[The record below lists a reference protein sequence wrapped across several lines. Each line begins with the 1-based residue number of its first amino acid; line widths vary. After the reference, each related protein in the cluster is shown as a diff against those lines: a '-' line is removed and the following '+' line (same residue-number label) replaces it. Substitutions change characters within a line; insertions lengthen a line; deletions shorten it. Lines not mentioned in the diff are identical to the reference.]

1 MALSP
6 VNHDEICAAFTFSI
20 SPADNLLEHCVI
32 VDRLDAL
39 DLIIAVLVKLRDT
52 VNKYRHRS
60 HGFGSSWLF
69 KHRFGVLVSKRDE
82 LCLRSGAGNAHVNA
96 TSPDLGK
103 KILNGVRFLYWVLEK
118 DALRDIGAGEME
130 VMLLDKRRHKFSH
143 LNTFGSAS

>member
-1 MALSP
+1 MIRRPPRSTLSSSSAASD
-6 VNHDEICAAFTFSI
+6 VYKRQRIC
-20 SPADNLLEHCVI
+20 
-32 VDRLDAL
+32 
-39 DLIIAVLVKLRDT
+39 
-52 VNKYRHRS
+52 
-60 HGFGSSWLF
+60 SSWLF

-103 KILNGVRFLYWVLEK
+103 KIFNGVRFRYWVLEK

-143 LNTFGSAS
+143 LNTFGSA